1 MTMANTKQLREM
13 TSEQLQH
20 ELTEARKEFLD
31 RSVRAS
37 ASQDETGPSR
47 MKLRRSIAKIL
58 TILREREIEA

>member
-1 MTMANTKQLREM
+1 M

>member
-1 MTMANTKQLREM
+1 MVNTKQLREM

-31 RSVRAS
+31 KSVRAS
-37 ASQDETGPSR
+37 AAQDETGPSR
-47 MKLRRSIAKIL
+47 IQLRRGIAKIL